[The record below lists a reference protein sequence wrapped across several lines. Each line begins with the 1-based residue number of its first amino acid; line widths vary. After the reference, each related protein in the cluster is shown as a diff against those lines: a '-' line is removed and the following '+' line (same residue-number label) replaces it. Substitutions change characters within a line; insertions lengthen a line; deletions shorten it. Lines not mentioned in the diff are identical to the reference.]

1 MFALLRLPCLPSF
14 RGTSGGPS
22 RVLTFN
28 NQPWMSTQYFKFK
41 LITSESINVIA
52 NTFLEAMTP
61 DGQQSIKYD
70 FMSAATRHLPYGR
83 SEDREITMVM
93 KVEHVVN
100 IPYVDGFNFADGF
113 DIVHVL
119 VTDLI
124 DENSAKREAKALQ
137 YIYSDR
143 FDMYIEDT
151 SRYRHSL
158 DNLVE
163 H

>member
-1 MFALLRLPCLPSF
+1 MFALPHLPSF

-41 LITSESINVIA
+41 LITIESISVIA
-52 NTFLEAMTP
+52 TTFLQAMTP

-70 FMSAATRHLPYGR
+70 FMLAATRQLPYGR
-83 SEDREITMVM
+83 SGDREITMVM
-93 KVEHVVN
+93 KVERVVN
-100 IPYVDGFNFADGF
+100 IPYVDGFNFANGF

-124 DENSAKREAKALQ
+124 DENSAKREAKALL
-137 YIYSDR
+137 YGPI
-143 FDMYIEDT
+143 FVI
-151 SRYRHSL
+151 
-158 DNLVE
+158 LVMFTKT
-163 H
+163 